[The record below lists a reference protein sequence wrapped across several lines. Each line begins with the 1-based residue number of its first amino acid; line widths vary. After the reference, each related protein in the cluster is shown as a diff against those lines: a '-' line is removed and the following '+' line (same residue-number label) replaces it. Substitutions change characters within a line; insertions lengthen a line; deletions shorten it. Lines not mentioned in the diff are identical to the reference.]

1 MVEFY
6 GDYHTHTNNSDAEQT
21 LDELVEAARGKG
33 LKEVAVTDHG
43 PLAAV
48 IGVKSADTYLKLRE
62 DIDILNKKYDDI
74 TILLGAEANI
84 RDDEG
89 SLDIPSEVI
98 KEMDIL
104 LAGLH
109 PYTLPSSISDGI
121 EIFVQNSLRHL
132 GKGQREKAITANTK
146 ACVAAIENN
155 PELDI
160 LSHPGLFFKVD
171 IEEVARACIKHE
183 VLFEINCGHDHPD
196 LSDIIKVDKLGGKF
210 IVNSDAHYPYSVG
223 NLEYGKWVIRKLNLD
238 EDKVVNALSGGGH
251 QIWAKKAKTYTY
263 S

>member
-1 MVEFY
+1 MEFY
-6 GDYHTHTNNSDAEQT
+6 GDYHTHTDNSDAEQT
-21 LDELVEAARGKG
+21 LEELVQAARDKG

-62 DIDILNKKYDDI
+62 KIDILNREFDDI

-84 RDDEG
+84 RDDKG
-89 SLDIPSEVI
+89 TLDIPPEVI

-104 LAGLH
+104 IAGLH
-109 PYTLPSSISDGI
+109 PYTLPSSIDDGI

-171 IEEVARACIKHE
+171 VEEVAKACIKHD
-183 VLFEINCGHDHPD
+183 VLFEINCGHEHPD
-196 LSDIIKVDKLGGKF
+196 LSDIIKVDKMGGKF

-223 NLEYGKWVIRKLNLD
+223 NLEYGKWVINKLKLD
-238 EDKVVNALSGGGH
+238 DSKVANALSGGGH
-251 QIWAKKAKTYTY
+251 QRWAKKVKACTY